1 MADNKRQ
8 SIRAAFWMSGT
19 VFSFSAMAV
28 AGREASH
35 ELSSFE
41 IMTYRSLIGMVIM
54 LGLIVATGKR
64 HQLRPQ
70 SFRLHLVRNILHF
83 AATNLW
89 FTALASVP
97 LALVFAFEFTSPL
110 WTAVLAPLILREML
124 PKVRIIATI
133 IGFIG
138 IMIIA
143 RPGIVEFSPGMI
155 AAASCAIG
163 FAGAAIAT
171 RKLTGL
177 QPVATILFWMCAIQS
192 VLGLT
197 IAGADLSITLPSS
210 ALLVPILAVSLCGL
224 SAHFCLTKALQIAPA
239 TFVMPLDFARLPA
252 IAVVGFILY
261 GETIDIFMIIGSLF
275 ILLANSINIRT
286 GIVSQA

>member
-1 MADNKRQ
+1 M
-8 SIRAAFWMSGT
+8 
-19 VFSFSAMAV
+19 
-28 AGREASH
+28 
-35 ELSSFE
+35 
-41 IMTYRSLIGMVIM
+41 
-54 LGLIVATGKR
+54 
-64 HQLRPQ
+64 RPQ
-70 SFRLHLVRNILHF
+70 SFVCIWCATYCILRRP
-83 AATNLW
+83 TCGYSIGIG
-89 FTALASVP
+89 TP
-97 LALVFAFEFTSPL
+97 CPGFAFEFTSPL

-192 VLGLT
+192 VW
-197 IAGADLSITLPSS
+197 AS
-210 ALLVPILAVSLCGL
+210 
-224 SAHFCLTKALQIAPA
+224 
-239 TFVMPLDFARLPA
+239 RLPA
-252 IAVVGFILY
+252 QISASHCPLLLFWCRSSPSHYAGFLHI
-261 GETIDIFMIIGSLF
+261 S
-275 ILLANSINIRT
+275 A
-286 GIVSQA
+286 